1 MSDLKPTRLPELG
14 LPSQIRL
21 VEVGLRDGMQT
32 VTRPVST
39 DDKVDLV
46 RALID
51 SGVTEIEA
59 VSFAHPKV
67 LPQFAD
73 SVEVMSRVPRVEGVI
88 YRGLVPNLRG
98 AERAA
103 ECRLDVMVALATTD
117 EAVTRKNQN
126 TTVAEVLAGL
136 PAIGNVAADAGS
148 EFVVGIAN
156 SFFAWG
162 SGLTPEAK
170 RLEAVEAA
178 VQAGAS
184 GVYLACT
191 TGMEDPKQVFDGI
204 VQVKNR
210 YPELQVGVHLHSR
223 NGMALATALASMQA
237 GVDWLEGSFGGLG
250 GDLWA
255 PGPPEVLG
263 NAPLEDLVHLMD
275 SLGVRTGVDLD
286 SYLQVVRRV
295 AELTGWQ
302 STAAVVRGGTRDD
315 LTQAGLLDSWTEGGG
330 K

>member
-204 VQVKNR
+204 VQVKN
-210 YPELQVGVHLHSR
+210 PNL
-223 NGMALATALASMQA
+223 
-237 GVDWLEGSFGGLG
+237 D
-250 GDLWA
+250 
-255 PGPPEVLG
+255 EVRRTPF
-263 NAPLEDLVHLMD
+263 AAARSSPLP
-275 SLGVRTGVDLD
+275 R
-286 SYLQVVRRV
+286 VRRV
-295 AELTGWQ
+295 TMRSASPSFWVR
-302 STAAVVRGGTRDD
+302 STTPSSR
-315 LTQAGLLDSWTEGGG
+315 
-330 K
+330 

>member
-1 MSDLKPTRLPELG
+1 MTQGDAPAHLQLHFPDR
-14 LPSQIRL
+14 IRL

-39 DDKVDLV
+39 ADKLDLV
-46 RALID
+46 HSLID

-73 SVEVMSRVPRVEGVI
+73 STELMSQVPRIHGVS
-88 YRGLVPNLRG
+88 YRGLVPNVKG
-98 AERAA
+98 AQRAA
-103 ECRLDVMVALATTD
+103 ECGLDAMVALATTD

-126 TTVAEVLAGL
+126 STVAEVLAGL
-136 PAIGNVAADAGS
+136 PAIGEIARSSGAD
-148 EFVVGIAN
+148 FVVGIAN

-162 SGLTPEAK
+162 SGITPSEK
-170 RLEAVEAA
+170 RLQA
-178 VQAGAS
+178 VQAAVDAGAK

-191 TGMEDPKQVFDGI
+191 TGMEDPKQVFDG
-204 VQVKNR
+204 VVEVKEM
-210 YPELQVGVHLHSR
+210 YPGVEVGVHLHAR
-223 NGMALATALASMQA
+223 NGMALATAITSLQA

-275 SLGVRTGVDLD
+275 TIGVKTGIDLVR
-286 SYLQVVRRV
+286 YLEVVRRV
-295 AELTGWQ
+295 TDITGWE
-302 STAAVVRGGTRDD
+302 STAAVMRGGTRKELIREDISEQWSEVEA
-315 LTQAGLLDSWTEGGG
+315 L
-330 K
+330 

>member
-1 MSDLKPTRLPELG
+1 
-14 LPSQIRL
+14 
-21 VEVGLRDGMQT
+21 
-32 VTRPVST
+32 
-39 DDKVDLV
+39 
-46 RALID
+46 
-51 SGVTEIEA
+51 
-59 VSFAHPKV
+59 
-67 LPQFAD
+67 
-73 SVEVMSRVPRVEGVI
+73 
-88 YRGLVPNLRG
+88 
-98 AERAA
+98 
-103 ECRLDVMVALATTD
+103 MVALATTD

-126 TTVAEVLAGL
+126 ATVAEVLAGL
-136 PAIGNVAADAGS
+136 PAIGEVAQNAGS

-170 RLEAVEAA
+170 RMEAVEAA

-204 VQVKNR
+204 VQVKNQ
-210 YPELQVGVHLHSR
+210 YPKLQVGVHLHAR

-275 SLGVRTGVDLD
+275 SIGVRTGIHLD
-286 SYLQVVRRV
+286 SYLKVVRRV

-315 LTQAGLLDSWTEGGG
+315 LTQVGVLDSWAEDGGE
-330 K
+330 